1 MQLADVL
8 TTDRIWLDVTASS
21 KKTLLEKV
29 AALLAKDANNA
40 AERDIFESLCQR
52 ERLGST
58 GLGFGVAIPHG
69 RNQGQRDIVGA
80 LIRLKKPIDFD
91 APDQQK
97 VDLFFALA
105 IPEECSDAHLK
116 LLANLAEFFK
126 NSGQRDAVRAA
137 ESAETLLTLM
147 QHGE

>member
-8 TTDRIWLDVTASS
+8 TTDRIRLDVTASS

-29 AALLAKDANNA
+29 AELLSKDANSA

-69 RNQGQRDIVGA
+69 RNQGQQDIVGA

-91 APDQQK
+91 APDQEK

-126 NSGQRDAVRAA
+126 NSGQRDAVRLADGA
-137 ESAETLLTLM
+137 EELLALL
-147 QHGE
+147 QNGE

>member
-8 TTDRIWLDVTASS
+8 TADRIRLDVTASS

-29 AALLAKDANNA
+29 AALLAKDANSA

-69 RNQGQRDIVGA
+69 RNQGQQDIVGA

-91 APDQQK
+91 APDQEK

-126 NSGQRDAVRAA
+126 NSSQRDAVRLADGA
-137 ESAETLLTLM
+137 EELLALL
-147 QHGE
+147 QNGE